1 MYIGLGAIQMFDLY
15 LMYIFIDAKVNH
27 TSLKNSGKEN
37 QVLVRANDLNLIEHY
52 MLYLQLARKI

>member
-15 LMYIFIDAKVNH
+15 LMYIFIGAKVHH

-37 QVLVRANDLNLIEHY
+37 QVLVRAKDLNLIKHS